1 MDHSKQ
7 RLLLSLLVEFSN
19 SFSKQINESAINQKM
34 EHYIKDTVREFVEK
48 QYRGTI
54 FDKEFKQMVEEVNNA
69 RDNEHL
75 VFNYYTE
82 KLWKEIAQLSQ
93 KTTSFSNAY
102 SIIDIL
108 GKIKMPSFN
117 SKRTSFLINFN
128 NLN

>member
-19 SFSKQINESAINQKM
+19 AFSKQINESAINQKM
-34 EHYIKDTVREFVEK
+34 EHYIKDTVRGFVEK

-54 FDKEFKQMVEEVNNA
+54 FDKEFKKMVEEVNDA
-69 RDNEHL
+69 RDKNL

-82 KLWKEIAQLSQ
+82 KLWKEITQLSQ

-108 GKIKMPSFN
+108 GKNKDAF
-117 SKRTSFLINFN
+117 F
-128 NLN
+128 

>member
-108 GKIKMPSFN
+108 GKNKDAF
-117 SKRTSFLINFN
+117 F
-128 NLN
+128 